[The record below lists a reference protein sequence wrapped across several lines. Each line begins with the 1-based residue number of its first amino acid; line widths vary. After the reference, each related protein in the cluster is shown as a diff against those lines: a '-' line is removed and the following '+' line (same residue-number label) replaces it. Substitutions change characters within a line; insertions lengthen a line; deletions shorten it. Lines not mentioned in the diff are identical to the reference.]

1 MKSCVVSFFSEIR
14 AGGAKGFE
22 NAGKVRREQA
32 RKSAEGE
39 SDSKAEEGC

>member
-1 MKSCVVSFFSEIR
+1 MKSCVVSFFLKSEQEEQR
-14 AGGAKGFE
+14 DSRMQAKLG
-22 NAGKVRREQA
+22 